1 MLLRAIPSR
10 RILVRTQPG
19 SRLSN
24 PNFHDRYL
32 TPTNRSSPLLR
43 LMGTIIV
50 ALLAITMAIL
60 PISGPQGA
68 AQAAHQHAVVTTAG
82 HAHGEAD
89 GNHSHADLQVSLDTG
104 TLGISGDHD
113 SDTHDCTGVICCSMG
128 TCHAFQITAP
138 AYLYAPAVSQVSMVM
153 TRDEQV
159 EDIIIG
165 GLDRPPRTI

>member
-1 MLLRAIPSR
+1 MLLRAIPSGW
-10 RILVRTQPG
+10 ILGRPWPG

-43 LMGTIIV
+43 LMDTIIV

-60 PISGPQGA
+60 PTSGPQGA
-68 AQAAHQHAVVTTAG
+68 AQAAHQHAAVTTTE
-82 HAHGEAD
+82 HTHGETD

-104 TLGISGDHD
+104 ALGISGDHD

-138 AYLYAPAVSQVSMVM
+138 AYLYAPAVSQISMVM

-159 EDIIIG
+159 EEITIG

>member
-1 MLLRAIPSR
+1 M
-10 RILVRTQPG
+10 
-19 SRLSN
+19 
-24 PNFHDRYL
+24 
-32 TPTNRSSPLLR
+32 R

-68 AQAAHQHAVVTTAG
+68 AQAAHQHAAVATTG
-82 HAHGEAD
+82 HAHADAD
-89 GNHSHADLQVSLDTG
+89 GDHSHADPQVSSDTEA
-104 TLGISGDHD
+104 LGISGDHD
-113 SDTHDCTGVICCSMG
+113 SDARDCTGVMCCSMG

-138 AYLYAPAVSQVSMVM
+138 PYLYSPAVSQVSMAM

-159 EDIIIG
+159 EEITIG